1 MSERRHPVKL
11 YVSAEEHRRLLQ
23 RAQSCDLPM
32 SVYLRTLGMGY
43 EPKSTMD
50 AQAILSL
57 IKVNADQGRL
67 GGLLKLW
74 LSERPGEGAA
84 AFAVRQVLRRIE
96 AAQIELRAMIKQLN
110 ETRGEP
116 R

>member
-1 MSERRHPVKL
+1 VKL
-11 YVSAEEHRRLLQ
+11 YVSAEEHGRLLQ
-23 RAQSCDLPM
+23 QAQSCDLTL

-57 IKVNADQGRL
+57 IKVNADQRRL

-74 LSERPGEGAA
+74 LSERPGEGA
-84 AFAVRQVLRRIE
+84 
-96 AAQIELRAMIKQLN
+96 RAK
-110 ETRGEP
+110 P
-116 R
+116 

>member
-1 MSERRHPVKL
+1 MSGRRRPVKL
-11 YVSAEEHRRLLQ
+11 YVSAEEHGRLLE
-23 RAQSCDLPM
+23 RAQSCDLPV
-32 SVYLRTLGMGY
+32 SVYLRRLGTGY
-43 EPKSTMD
+43 EPKSTPD

-84 AFAVRQVLRRIE
+84 RFEVRHVLRRIE
-96 AAQIELRAMIKQLN
+96 AAQLELRAIIRRLS
-110 ETRGEP
+110 ESSGEP
-116 R
+116 Q